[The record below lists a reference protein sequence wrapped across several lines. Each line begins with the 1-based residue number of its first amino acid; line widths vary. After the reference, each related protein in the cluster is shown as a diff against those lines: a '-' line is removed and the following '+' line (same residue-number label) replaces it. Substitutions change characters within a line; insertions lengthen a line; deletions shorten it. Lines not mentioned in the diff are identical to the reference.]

1 MGVAAGKSAKA
12 RRGQVKS
19 MCPLC
24 ITSYLASAPLAV
36 GMAGSAGGLAAL
48 VVKKIRSKKIKWKE
62 NRNATSK
69 GRV

>member
-1 MGVAAGKSAKA
+1 
-12 RRGQVKS
+12 